1 MIIIYSGMIDKEA
14 ISKFVESRLGET
26 GYFLVEV
33 KISGDN
39 DIEVV
44 VDSPEGVDIDRC
56 VELSR
61 QIEAEFDRD
70 KEDYSLTVG
79 SAGLTEPFRVRR
91 QYEMH
96 VGDDVE
102 VLAGDGKKYRGT
114 LDTVSD
120 DGFTVLVTEKV
131 REEGAKKP
139 KMVQVPHTFSFTEIK
154 YTKYLLQL

>member
-1 MIIIYSGMIDKEA
+1 MIDKDA
-14 ISKFVESRLGET
+14 ISKFVESRLEET

-33 KISGDN
+33 KISSDN

-70 KEDYSLTVG
+70 REDYSLTVG

-114 LDTVSD
+114 LDSVG
-120 DGFTVLVTEKV
+120 DGEFTVLVTEKV

-139 KMVQVPHTFSFTEIK
+139 KMVQVPHTFSFADIK